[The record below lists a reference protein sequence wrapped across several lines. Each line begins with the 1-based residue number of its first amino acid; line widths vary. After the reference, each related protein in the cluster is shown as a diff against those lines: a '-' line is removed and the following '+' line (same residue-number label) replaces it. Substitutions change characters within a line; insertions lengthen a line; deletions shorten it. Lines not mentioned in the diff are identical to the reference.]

1 MLDKIIPKK
10 IIYLSRLIRLDKPIG
25 FLLLMW
31 PCWFALASLQ
41 TNNFD
46 IIIWYII
53 FFLGSFFMRSA
64 GCIINDIVDRNI
76 DLQVKRTKSRPIA
89 SNKINLIEAFII
101 LFIFLLLSLLI
112 LLQFNYMS
120 ILVGLLS
127 MPLIILYPFMK
138 RITYWP
144 QIFLGIIFSWGILI
158 IAVEFNHQ
166 STINLVILFVIS
178 LLPSDYKLF
187 RHLVYIKS

>member
-1 MLDKIIPKK
+1 MLVHLKNFINVT
-10 IIYLSRLIRLDKPIG
+10 RLNKPIG
-25 FLLLMW
+25 IFLLFW
-31 PCWFALASLQ
+31 PGAWGLSLANYFEKNTS
-41 TNNFD
+41 
-46 IIIWYII
+46 I
-53 FFLGSFFMRSA
+53 FLYYLFLFFCGSVLMRSA

-76 DLQVKRTKSRPIA
+76 DLKVKRTESRPIA
-89 SNKINLIEAFII
+89 SNKISLIEAFII
-101 LFIFLLLSLLI
+101 LFMFLLLSLSI

-158 IAVEFNHQ
+158 ISVEF
-166 STINLVILFVIS
+166 LELRD
-178 LLPSDYKLF
+178 L
-187 RHLVYIKS
+187 